1 MAKNTKNNDR
11 KFLRFASAG
20 VQMAVLIYMGSA
32 LGKYLDAQYPS
43 EKNWFTIFC
52 VMSAVA
58 ISFYLL
64 IKELPKD

>member
-1 MAKNTKNNDR
+1 MSKESKSNDR
-11 KFLRFASAG
+11 KYLRFATAG
-20 VQMAVLIYMGSA
+20 IQMAVLIYLGSA
-32 LGKYLDAQYPS
+32 IGKYLDAQYPS
-43 EKNWFTIFC
+43 EKNWYTIIG